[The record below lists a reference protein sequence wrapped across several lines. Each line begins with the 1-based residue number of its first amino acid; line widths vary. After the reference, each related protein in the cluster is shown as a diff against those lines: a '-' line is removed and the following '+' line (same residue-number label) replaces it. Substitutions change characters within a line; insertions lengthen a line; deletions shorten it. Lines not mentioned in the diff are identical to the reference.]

1 MSIHHGRGSEA
12 KGMHFYQTI
21 QLRQLQDQ
29 QLMVPRNFVER
40 YWKDVSNPI
49 SLRLPNGSVCKMYW
63 VQLGDDIWLQGWK
76 RFARSLRCGDLLVFQ
91 YKGGSDFHVIIF
103 DDSKLEIDY
112 SCMICN
118 GEEEAKD
125 NDDDGYVEITNEGD
139 NTKQSLKK
147 KKINSNDS
155 VTTAATTQVTNIVN
169 RKINMQATQQKDLEA
184 NGTREGSSKKAKKCS
199 KAVDANKRS
208 CTNSHPNENPNFTLK
223 LSRSYVEGG
232 QLKLRIPSWFS
243 KEYMNE
249 LLQGNATIRCVG
261 DENTWHVAL
270 KFDEWNSNFRIGAG
284 WKSFSQD
291 HNLQVGDE
299 CKFEM
304 TQREPLSFT
313 ITIVPAT
320 KEPCPEQFQ
329 ENQQVKEKS
338 ETSPVEDMDY
348 VDGEG
353 ILRSFP
359 ETHDSKSP
367 NLHNKFKVFI
377 SSLDKLVIPSE
388 FLKRHNI
395 SNGNSVELKVGEG
408 TWLVEVS
415 YNQDLDYGGFTK
427 GWKEFVR
434 ECKVKI
440 GDTCF
445 FELIDVQNH
454 VFKFFLHLYA
464 LAEDRNCSVEDVG
477 YWSEGVWHWK
487 LSWRC
492 PLLRWEEPDRAK
504 LIQLLD
510 GISGFECWIPIWSG
524 IFDRFGVQGPVV
536 HYSIMHCLQFGS
548 LIRKKK
554 IKKETIHSVDGRS
567 LVYMD
572 EQQQDNI

>member
-1 MSIHHGRGSEA
+1 MMSGHHGRGSEA

-21 QLRQLQDQ
+21 QLRHLQDKE
-29 QLMVPRNFVER
+29 LMVPRNFVER

-49 SLRLPNGSVCKMYW
+49 SLRLPNESVCKMFW
-63 VQLGDDIWLQGWK
+63 VQFGDDIWLQDWK
-76 RFARSLRCGDLLVFQ
+76 KFARSLRCGDLLVFQ

-112 SCMICN
+112 SSVICN
-118 GEEEAKD
+118 DEQEAKEI
-125 NDDDGYVEITNEGD
+125 DDDGNVEITNEGD

-147 KKINSNDS
+147 KKIKSNDS
-155 VTTAATTQVTNIVN
+155 ATAATTQVTNIVN
-169 RKINMQATQQKDLEA
+169 RKINMKATQQRVSEA
-184 NGTREGSSKKAKKCS
+184 NGNRGGSSKKAKKCS
-199 KAVDANKRS
+199 KTVDANKRS
-208 CTNSHPNENPNFTLK
+208 CTDSHPNENPNFTLK
-223 LSRSYVEGG
+223 LSRSYVEGD
-232 QLKLRIPSWFS
+232 QLKLRIPRWFS

-249 LLQGNATIRCVG
+249 LVQGNATIRGVG
-261 DENTWHVAL
+261 DEKTWNVAL
-270 KFDEWNSNFRIGAG
+270 HFSECNRHFTMGAG
-284 WKSFSQD
+284 WKSFSQE
-291 HNLQVGDE
+291 HNLQVGDD

-313 ITIVPAT
+313 ITIVPVPAT

-329 ENQQVKEKS
+329 ENQRVKEKS

-348 VDGEG
+348 VGNYGEG
-353 ILRSFP
+353 ISRSCP
-359 ETHDSKSP
+359 KTHDSKSP
-367 NLHNKFKVFI
+367 NLQKKFKVFV

-408 TWLVEVS
+408 TWFVEVS

-454 VFKFFLHLYA
+454 VF
-464 LAEDRNCSVEDVG
+464 NV
-477 YWSEGVWHWK
+477 
-487 LSWRC
+487 
-492 PLLRWEEPDRAK
+492 
-504 LIQLLD
+504 
-510 GISGFECWIPIWSG
+510 
-524 IFDRFGVQGPVV
+524 
-536 HYSIMHCLQFGS
+536 SIILN
-548 LIRKKK
+548 
-554 IKKETIHSVDGRS
+554 V
-567 LVYMD
+567 
-572 EQQQDNI
+572 

>member
-49 SLRLPNGSVCKMYW
+49 SLRLPNESMCKMFW
-63 VQLGDDIWLQGWK
+63 VQLGDDIWLQDWK

-91 YKGGSDFHVIIF
+91 YKGGSYFHVIIF

-112 SCMICN
+112 SSMICN
-118 GEEEAKD
+118 DEQEDKESD
-125 NDDDGYVEITNEGD
+125 DDDDDDDGYAEITNDCD

-155 VTTAATTQVTNIVN
+155 ATTFATPQVKKIHK
-169 RKINMQATQQKDLEA
+169 RKINMKATQQKISEA
-184 NGTREGSSKKAKKCS
+184 NGKIGGSGKKATKSSKT
-199 KAVDANKRS
+199 VDANKRR
-208 CTNSHPNENPNFTLK
+208 CTNSHHPDENPNFTLK
-223 LSRSYVEGG
+223 LSRSCVEGH
-232 QLKLRIPSWFS
+232 KLRLTIPSWFS

-249 LLQGNATIRCVG
+249 LLQGNATIRSVS
-261 DENTWHVAL
+261 DEKTWHVTL
-270 KFDEWNSNFRIGAG
+270 SFDERNRNFKMGGG
-284 WKSFSQD
+284 WRSFSRE

-304 TQREPLSFT
+304 TEREPLSFA
-313 ITIVPAT
+313 ITIVQAT

-329 ENQQVKEKS
+329 ENQRVKEKS
-338 ETSPVEDMDY
+338 ETSPVVDMDN
-348 VDGEG
+348 VGNFGEG
-353 ILRSFP
+353 ISRSCP
-359 ETHDSKSP
+359 KTHDYESP
-367 NLHNKFKVFI
+367 NLHNKFKV
-377 SSLDKLVIPSE
+377 SVTTLDKLIIPSE

-408 TWLVEVS
+408 TWFVEVS
-415 YNQDLDYGGFTK
+415 YNEDLDYGGFTK

-445 FELIDVQNH
+445 FEMIDLQNH
-454 VFKFFLHLYA
+454 VFKVSIIL
-464 LAEDRNCSVEDVG
+464 DV
-477 YWSEGVWHWK
+477 
-487 LSWRC
+487 
-492 PLLRWEEPDRAK
+492 
-504 LIQLLD
+504 
-510 GISGFECWIPIWSG
+510 
-524 IFDRFGVQGPVV
+524 
-536 HYSIMHCLQFGS
+536 
-548 LIRKKK
+548 
-554 IKKETIHSVDGRS
+554 
-567 LVYMD
+567 
-572 EQQQDNI
+572 